1 MKLSRLS
8 LITAVIALV
17 VSLVW
22 FAIGRYATGLIWFA
36 CGLVW
41 LALAIGRLRRSV
53 EAPHPVA
60 RLMRRLSRMLLWS

>member
-1 MKLSRLS
+1 MKLSRLN
-8 LITAVIALV
+8 LMTAVIALV

-53 EAPHPVA
+53 EAPHPMA
-60 RLMRRLSRMLLWS
+60 GLMRRLSRMLLWS